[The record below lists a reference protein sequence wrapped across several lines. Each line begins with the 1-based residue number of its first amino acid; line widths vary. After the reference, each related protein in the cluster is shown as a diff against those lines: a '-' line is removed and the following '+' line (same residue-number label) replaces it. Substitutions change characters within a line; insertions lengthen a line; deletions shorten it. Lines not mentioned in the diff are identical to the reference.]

1 MGFLGTPLGWIMKF
15 MYQFIQNYGVVLILF
30 TVLVRAL
37 LFPLGVKQ
45 QKSSAKMAIF
55 TPKMQQL
62 QKQYGKNKEKYQE
75 EMMKLYEEEGYNPM
89 SSCLP
94 MVIQMVVLFG
104 IIDVVYH
111 PMKHLLSVSSDL
123 ITQATKVLTDA
134 SINAGSN
141 AELMIINIIQ
151 GNGVH
156 PQTHE
161 ALDPNMFDAIFSA
174 DIISKIED
182 FNINLFGLNLG
193 TIPTFTWPIV
203 LIPILSGVTSLLVS
217 IFSMRQQAKNGM
229 GNQQGMG
236 AMKAMMYIM
245 PIFSAWIA
253 FSMPTGVGFY
263 WIVSNVLAF
272 VQTIILYKVY
282 SPEKMKAVV
291 EKENEERKK
300 KQKTSRYRQAMA
312 MAMEQQKA
320 EQEKKA
326 AAAAAANQS
335 GKKSYAKKKTAPK
348 EEEKRELS
356 PETITTSQIISISRK
371 HLEEKYGSDE
381 AVDSGDEEKLRL
393 ARQRMAEKYGD

>member
-30 TVLVRAL
+30 TVLVRLA

-62 QKQYGKNKEKYQE
+62 QKQYGKNKQKYQE

-104 IIDVVYH
+104 IIDVVYK
-111 PMKHLLSVSSDL
+111 PLKHLLSIPTDL
-123 ITQATKVLTDA
+123 IQKATDVLTE
-134 SINAGSN
+134 AGVKATSS
-141 AELMIINIIQ
+141 AELLIINVIQ
-151 GNGVH
+151 GNGVN

-161 ALDPNMFDAIFSA
+161 ALDPHMFDSIFSA
-174 DIISKIED
+174 DMIGQIQD
-182 FNINLFGLNLG
+182 FNTHLFGLNLG
-193 TIPTFTWPIV
+193 TIPTFTWPII

-217 IFSMRQQAKNGM
+217 VFSMKQQAKNGM
-229 GNQQGMG
+229 ANQQGMG

-245 PIFSAWIA
+245 PLFSAWIA
-253 FSMPTGVGFY
+253 FSLPTGVGFY
-263 WIVSNVLAF
+263 WIVSNVLMF
-272 VQTIILYKVY
+272 IQTVVLYKVY

-300 KQKTSRYRQAMA
+300 KQKNSRYRQAMA

-320 EQEKKA
+320 EEAKKA
-326 AAAAAANQS
+326 AAAANKKP
-335 GKKSYAKKKTAPK
+335 GKKKAPV
-348 EEEKRELS
+348 EEEPTRE
-356 PETITTSQIISISRK
+356 ITAESLTSGQIIAMSRK
-371 HLEEKYGSDE
+371 QAADKYGDDQQMD
-381 AVDSGDEEKLRL
+381 AADEEKLRL